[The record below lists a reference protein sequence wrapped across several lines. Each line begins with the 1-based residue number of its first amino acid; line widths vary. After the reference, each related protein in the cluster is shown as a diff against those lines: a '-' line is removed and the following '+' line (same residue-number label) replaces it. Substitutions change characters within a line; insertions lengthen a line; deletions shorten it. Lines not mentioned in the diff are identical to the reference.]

1 MQHWSMDVS
10 ERGNQFTNSF
20 HSSQYFA
27 ASVSDMLV
35 TTAETPS
42 DFLASFK
49 LEELLFCFS
58 PCLASPFDVDFWGVY
73 AMTQS
78 SCLFCLDRC
87 IVDTK
92 FISNKRLL
100 PVAIHYVHAKVF
112 EAVQLCEKRHHNSV
126 V

>member
-35 TTAETPS
+35 TNAETPS

-58 PCLASPFDVDFWGVY
+58 PCLVSPFDVDFWGIY
-73 AMTQS
+73 AITQS
-78 SCLFCLDRC
+78 SCC
-87 IVDTK
+87 
-92 FISNKRLL
+92 
-100 PVAIHYVHAKVF
+100 
-112 EAVQLCEKRHHNSV
+112 
-126 V
+126 

>member
-10 ERGNQFTNSF
+10 ERGNQFINFF

-35 TTAETPS
+35 TNAETPS

-58 PCLASPFDVDFWGVY
+58 PCLASSFDVDF
-73 AMTQS
+73 
-78 SCLFCLDRC
+78 
-87 IVDTK
+87 
-92 FISNKRLL
+92 
-100 PVAIHYVHAKVF
+100 
-112 EAVQLCEKRHHNSV
+112 
-126 V
+126 